1 MAKPTT
7 LPGALRTAIDR
18 AGYYPA
24 LVAESIET
32 AAGSEPIQ
40 SYVVHLETTFDHE
53 EVRRHVT
60 VLALTPTRLIIGHT
74 DDHAPEEGMQAT
86 TATTSTEAVRLD
98 RIGSVVVTRTVDD
111 PASHAVGSPPR
122 EIVLTVGWGGVA
134 RIDLEPATCGDP
146 NCEADHGYT
155 GTMSGDDLS
164 LRVSAAAD
172 GPEVVE
178 QLVSFAAA
186 LSAATGQRR

>member
-1 MAKPTT
+1 MAEVTT
-7 LPGALRTAIDR
+7 LPGAMRTAIDR

-32 AAGSEPIQ
+32 VAGPEPIQ
-40 SYVVHLETTFDHE
+40 SYVVHLETTFDQD

-74 DDHAPEEGMQAT
+74 DDHAPEEGVHAAS
-86 TATTSTEAVRLD
+86 ATTSTEAIRLD
-98 RIGSVVVTRTVDD
+98 RVTSVVVTRTVEN
-111 PASHAVGSPPR
+111 PAKHVPGRSAV
-122 EIVLTVGWGGVA
+122 EVVLTVGWGGIA
-134 RIDLEPATCGDP
+134 RIDLEPAACADP

-155 GTMSGDDLS
+155 GTVSADDLS

-172 GPEVVE
+172 GPEIVD
-178 QLVSFAAA
+178 QLLAFASA
-186 LSAATGQRR
+186 LSAATTG